1 MPLGSSHGRPQLET
15 PPAGTLEVFV
25 AGDGQMAAFAT
36 DEMPAREGC
45 HRTKLVTRGAVRAPN
60 YDRGRSAIH
69 HAHLLC
75 GKVPP
80 PWILPADDYAN
91 VKFARG

>member
-1 MPLGSSHGRPQLET
+1 
-15 PPAGTLEVFV
+15 
-25 AGDGQMAAFAT
+25 MAAFAT
-36 DEMPAREGC
+36 DETPAREGC
-45 HRTKLVTRGAVRAPN
+45 HRTKLVAGGAVRAPN
-60 YDRGRSAIH
+60 NGRGHGDIH